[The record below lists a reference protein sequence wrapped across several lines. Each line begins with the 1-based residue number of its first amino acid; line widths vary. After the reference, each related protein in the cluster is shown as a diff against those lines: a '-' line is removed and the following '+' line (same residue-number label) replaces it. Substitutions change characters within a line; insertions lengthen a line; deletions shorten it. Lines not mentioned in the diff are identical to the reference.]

1 MHHATGSQSGR
12 KPRALKDFGF
22 RADGWYA
29 LPMTVSGLISV
40 IIPNYNG
47 EATIGLCLEAA
58 LASDYGNF
66 EVVVVDDGSQ
76 DGSVDVIGKYPC
88 RLITLDRRGG
98 AAAARNAGAANS
110 KGGILVFTD
119 ADCLLAK
126 DALSIAQRDIS
137 AYGPDAIVGGTY
149 TRKPYDDDFFS
160 TFQSVFI
167 NYSELKRP
175 EAPDYV
181 ATHAMVVDAATFR
194 KGRGFAEDFLPIL
207 EDVEFSHRMRRAGCR
222 LVMNP
227 AIEVEH
233 VFGFSLLRSLRNAVV
248 KSMYWTVYS
257 LGNGDLLAD
266 SGTASL
272 ELKINVAACFLA
284 LVLLGLYSLLDDTLV
299 LLPLPLMIV
308 ANLYVSL
315 GLLRAFHDAK
325 GLWFAIAAALYY
337 AFVYPLAVGAGV
349 LAGAVRSFGPDGR
362 S

>member
-1 MHHATGSQSGR
+1 MGLRLDRVS
-12 KPRALKDFGF
+12 RALKGFRF

-29 LPMTVSGLISV
+29 LPMTVSDLISV
-40 IIPNYNG
+40 IIPNYNS

-88 RLITLDRRGG
+88 RLISLGRRRG
-98 AAAARNAGAANS
+98 AAAARNAGASNS
-110 KGGILVFTD
+110 KGGILFFTD

-126 DALSIAQRDIS
+126 DALSIAYRDIS
-137 AYGPDAIVGGTY
+137 ADGPDVIVGGTY
-149 TRKPYDDDFFS
+149 TRTPYDDDFFS

-167 NYSELKRP
+167 NYSEAKRP

-181 ATHAMVVDAATFR
+181 AAHAMAVDAGTFR
-194 KGRGFAEDFLPIL
+194 NGRGFAEDFLPIL

-233 VFGFSLLRSLRNAVV
+233 VFGFSLLRSLRNAFV

-257 LGNGDLLAD
+257 RGNRDLLAD

-272 ELKINVAACFLA
+272 ELKINVAACFLV
-284 LVLLGLYSLLDDTLV
+284 LVLLGLYRLLDDTLV
-299 LLPLPLMIV
+299 PLPYRGWWRESPPAPV
-308 ANLYVSL
+308 PYRPFPSA
-315 GLLRAFHDAK
+315 LR
-325 GLWFAIAAALYY
+325 
-337 AFVYPLAVGAGV
+337 
-349 LAGAVRSFGPDGR
+349 R
-362 S
+362 

>member
-1 MHHATGSQSGR
+1 MKA
-12 KPRALKDFGF
+12 FGF
-22 RADGWYA
+22 RGEGWYA
-29 LPMTVSGLISV
+29 PAMAESGLISV

-66 EVVVVDDGSQ
+66 EVLVVDDGSQ

-88 RLITLDRRGG
+88 RLINLHRRHG
-98 AAAARNAGAANS
+98 ASAARKAGASNS
-110 KGGILVFTD
+110 KGGILFFTD
-119 ADCLLAK
+119 ADCLLAN
-126 DALSIAQRDIS
+126 DTLSIAYRDIS
-137 AYGPDAIVGGTY
+137 AYGPDVIIGGTY
-149 TRKPYDDDFFS
+149 TRTPNDDDFFS

-167 NYSELKRP
+167 NYSEAKRP

-181 ATHAMVVDAATFR
+181 ATHAMVVDAGTFR

-227 AIEVEH
+227 AIQVRH
-233 VFGFSLLRSLRNAVV
+233 IFGFSLVRSLRNAVV

-257 LGNGDLLAD
+257 LGNRDLLAD

-272 ELKINVAACFLA
+272 ELKINVAVCFLA
-284 LVLLGLYSLLDDTLV
+284 LVLLGCYGLFDNTLV
-299 LLPLPLMIV
+299 LLPLSLMIA
-308 ANLYVSL
+308 ANLYISR
-315 GLLRAFHDAK
+315 GLLRAFHEAK
-325 GLWFAIAAALYY
+325 DLWFAIAAALYY
-337 AFVYPLAVGAGV
+337 AFVYPIAVGAGV

-362 S
+362 R